1 MSDYGDSKDKGRS
14 PVPSP
19 LRGGPVQSQ
28 CRAGKQFTQT
38 SSGML
43 PPQTTA
49 PAVVM
54 MRKADGSVAAPLPF
68 TGIPADLAA
77 WAFHP
82 HIPAVVPQAPVQA
95 RGDVGSPSVHEAASA
110 GVRGTGSALPHA
122 KRIQTAFGPVHD
134 ISHVQA
140 HIGGAAA
147 VASEAIGAEAYATG
161 DHIAFRDAPDIH
173 TAAHEAAHVI
183 QQQQGV
189 MLLGGVGQAGDIY
202 ERHADAVADR
212 VVAGQSAA
220 DLLAAGPTGST
231 AKSAPLP
238 NTSGLAPQALVQ
250 ARSFIGAADVASTAS
265 ISESTDTDV
274 DSPQVASRPSPNG
287 NEFESMAAYQEITGE
302 TELGPYQWLKEDREN
317 QTGTWDAAMTKMT
330 QCQAEDV
337 LQPFEQVRDY
347 YIWVTRKLDEKGHE
361 SRWVKG
367 ALWLVDE
374 LSDTYDEGYTT
385 PGNWQ
390 ITPGK
395 DVIPMLEDL
404 NVGIVNFA
412 ITQFHRLLYGDL
424 KDNPLTGEDAY
435 QFDKQFITHEQGTIA
450 QPIYEQYAGTD
461 AIKTMNN
468 LFNGTGLAGNLVDGL
483 NFIGAANEVP
493 THPNLLKADLTDPE
507 SNFGRDARTNVP
519 LWMLY
524 PDRHRSYE
532 IDPDNPAPYPQV
544 DRLMDLKEED
554 RWYRWDDDKDPNDVY
569 ESYKRVNN
577 KIMAKE
583 W

>member
-1 MSDYGDSKDKGRS
+1 
-14 PVPSP
+14 
-19 LRGGPVQSQ
+19 
-28 CRAGKQFTQT
+28 
-38 SSGML
+38 
-43 PPQTTA
+43 
-49 PAVVM
+49 
-54 MRKADGSVAAPLPF
+54 
-68 TGIPADLAA
+68 
-77 WAFHP
+77 
-82 HIPAVVPQAPVQA
+82 
-95 RGDVGSPSVHEAASA
+95 
-110 GVRGTGSALPHA
+110 
-122 KRIQTAFGPVHD
+122 
-134 ISHVQA
+134 
-140 HIGGAAA
+140 
-147 VASEAIGAEAYATG
+147 
-161 DHIAFRDAPDIH
+161 
-173 TAAHEAAHVI
+173 
-183 QQQQGV
+183 
-189 MLLGGVGQAGDIY
+189 
-202 ERHADAVADR
+202 
-212 VVAGQSAA
+212 
-220 DLLAAGPTGST
+220 
-231 AKSAPLP
+231 
-238 NTSGLAPQALVQ
+238 
-250 ARSFIGAADVASTAS
+250 
-265 ISESTDTDV
+265 
-274 DSPQVASRPSPNG
+274 
-287 NEFESMAAYQEITGE
+287 MAAYQEITGE